1 MRISQSLSTFL
12 LAIPLT
18 MPLTSSAQDM
28 APILTLEM
36 ASTIRDGCI
45 NYAETNNLKMAIAI
59 YDAHGNLKLFTRMDE
74 TTLGSVKAA
83 HWKGLSAATYQ
94 YSSADTAK
102 WNVPTLPDI
111 ATSRGG
117 LPIKTKDGKALG
129 GIGVSGAVSAIDER
143 CAQAGLLAAEMTM
156 AIPKETT
163 EEEKEEGL

>member
-1 MRISQSLSTFL
+1 MRISLSLSAFL
-12 LAIPLT
+12 LA
-18 MPLTSSAQDM
+18 MPLTSSAQEM
-28 APILTLEM
+28 APVLTLEM
-36 ASTIRDGCI
+36 ANTIRDGCI
-45 NYAETNNLKMAIAI
+45 DYAETNNLKMAIAI

-74 TTLGSVKAA
+74 TTIGSVKAA

-143 CAQAGLLAAEMTM
+143 CAQAGLLAAEMM
-156 AIPKETT
+156 PPVPK
-163 EEEKEEGL
+163 EEEKEEDL